1 MSKLPWVTFDNLM
14 SVDKANSVFFFL
26 NSTLP
31 ENDFKKKL
39 IY

>member
-14 SVDKANSVFFFL
+14 SVDKANSVFFL